1 MTQSTAAATRKEVVG
16 YAIGSVGTGGFGVLP
31 GLVLSYYLTD
41 TLGVA
46 ALLAGLIVTIPKIWD
61 VVIDPF
67 IGNFSDADARRRRSR
82 RPVMLAGAVTLPVC
96 FFLVFAAPAHLSSA
110 AAGIW
115 VIVTFMIATTAFSMF
130 QVPYI
135 SLPAELA
142 GTPRART
149 AFVGGGP
156 GRRAAAGGAHRG
168 CLVRGAVAGAA
179 LGAGMIIATL
189 LTTPKAAPAG
199 GGLGTEIR
207 AAALNALRVFR
218 NAVSAVRESRH
229 LPPLL
234 TAFVLQALAAVT
246 MLAAAPYLATY
257 ILRNEGAASILFVA
271 LVAPALALMPLAR
284 RLADRVGKRRAFAVA
299 TLVFAVGAGSMML
312 LFLHAGPWVYAS

>member
-67 IGNFSDADARRRRSR
+67 IGNFSDADARRRGSR
-82 RPVMLAGAVTLPVC
+82 RPVMLAGAVTLPVW
-96 FFLVFAAPAHLSSA
+96 FFLVFAAPAHLSST

-115 VIVTFMIATTAFSMF
+115 GIVTLLIATTAFSMI

-135 SLPAELA
+135 SPPAELA

-149 AFVGGGP
+149 AFVAP
-156 GRRAAAGGAHRG
+156 RVAVRAIASLASRAGAPVLRDAAGGAQPG
-168 CLVRGAVAGAA
+168 SLVMGAVAGAA
-179 LGAGMIIATL
+179 PGAGPIAATCRGA
-189 LTTPKAAPAG
+189 PPPVRAAGA
-199 GGLGTEIR
+199 LGTQIR
-207 AAALNALRVFR
+207 AAA
-218 NAVSAVRESRH
+218 
-229 LPPLL
+229 
-234 TAFVLQALAAVT
+234 
-246 MLAAAPYLATY
+246 
-257 ILRNEGAASILFVA
+257 
-271 LVAPALALMPLAR
+271 
-284 RLADRVGKRRAFAVA
+284 
-299 TLVFAVGAGSMML
+299 
-312 LFLHAGPWVYAS
+312 

>member
-67 IGNFSDADARRRRSR
+67 IGNFSDADARRRGSR

-115 VIVTFMIATTAFSMF
+115 VIVTFIIATTAFSMF

-149 AFVGGGP
+149 AFVAPRIAVLAIAILLSAASTPEVGGTSPSRDSERPAHRSGGRAAVARSVRRRP
-156 GRRAAAGGAHRG
+156 GRRS
-168 CLVRGAVAGAA
+168 
-179 LGAGMIIATL
+179 
-189 LTTPKAAPAG
+189 P
-199 GGLGTEIR
+199 
-207 AAALNALRVFR
+207 
-218 NAVSAVRESRH
+218 
-229 LPPLL
+229 
-234 TAFVLQALAAVT
+234 
-246 MLAAAPYLATY
+246 
-257 ILRNEGAASILFVA
+257 
-271 LVAPALALMPLAR
+271 
-284 RLADRVGKRRAFAVA
+284 
-299 TLVFAVGAGSMML
+299 
-312 LFLHAGPWVYAS
+312 